1 MKPLSSALIAW
12 FVVTSSL
19 AFAQN
24 AAGKLEDKK
33 GANYNEIERGFFF
46 EARGGFNGVI
56 NPPARSGSASYFST
70 GQAIGIDVGFDI
82 GERVSPAIFFLA
94 SSNRMGSDY
103 TGLSTTGAA
112 SGDFSAMTPG
122 AAVKV
127 RLVGFADQQEVKRTW
142 LYLRGG
148 AGVTFY
154 SPAALLPTIDVL
166 VTAGPGLEYYTR
178 LRHLV
183 IGVEAN
189 FNFMALTQSVGF
201 STLLTV
207 KYAFPAP

>member
-112 SGDFSAMTPG
+112 LRSPPFHAREMSFGG
-122 AAVKV
+122 C
-127 RLVGFADQQEVKRTW
+127 RLPLE
-142 LYLRGG
+142 
-148 AGVTFY
+148 
-154 SPAALLPTIDVL
+154 
-166 VTAGPGLEYYTR
+166 TASR
-178 LRHLV
+178 
-183 IGVEAN
+183 
-189 FNFMALTQSVGF
+189 
-201 STLLTV
+201 
-207 KYAFPAP
+207 APMPSRSMSF